1 MQSTI
6 TQFLTRSLADNKL
19 DVDEK
24 HELYQLLLTLEIDEK
39 RFLRNQA
46 FAMVRDQVES
56 GADVM
61 RMLTWLERIAKLTD
75 KSYVTKPVESSAY
88 FSPGEHCRDA
98 IIDLLSCAQE
108 RIDICVFTISDNRI
122 TDAVYSAYQRG
133 IDVRIITDNDKA
145 NDRGSDVYSL
155 QQKGVAICM
164 DTSPK
169 HMHHKFA
176 LIDSQLINGSFNWTR
191 SATVYNQEN
200 IVVTNHT
207 DLLKEFSATFEK
219 LWLQFGG

>member
-6 TQFLTRSLADNKL
+6 TQFLSQSLIDNKL

-24 HELYQLLLTLEIDEK
+24 HELYQLLLTLNVDEK
-39 RFLRNQA
+39 RFLRNKA
-46 FAMVRDQVES
+46 FAMVRDQIEG

-61 RMLTWLERIAKLTD
+61 RMLAWLEKVAKLTD
-75 KSYVTKPVESSAY
+75 KSYVIKPVDTSAY

-98 IIDLLSCAQE
+98 IIDLLDHAQE
-108 RIDICVFTISDNRI
+108 RVDICVFTISDNYI
-122 TDAVYSAYQRG
+122 TDAIHSAYQRG
-133 IDVRIITDNDKA
+133 VLIRIITDNDKA

-155 QQKGVAICM
+155 QQKGVSICM

-176 LIDSQLINGSFNWTR
+176 LIDSRLINGSFNWTR

-200 IVVTNHT
+200 IVVTNH
-207 DLLKEFSATFEK
+207 DELLNEFSAIFEK
-219 LWLQFGG
+219 LWLEFGG